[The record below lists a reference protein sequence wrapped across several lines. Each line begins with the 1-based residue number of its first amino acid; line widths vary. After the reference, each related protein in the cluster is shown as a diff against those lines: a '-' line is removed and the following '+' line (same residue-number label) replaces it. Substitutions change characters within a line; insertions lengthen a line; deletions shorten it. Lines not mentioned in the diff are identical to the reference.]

1 MIFFFFFFYHG
12 VSKND
17 VKNTKTK
24 VETSFSLY
32 NYRSGLIPSL
42 PYKKGGH
49 QEHKPKTQKKKK
61 KKERNG
67 IDSETAMITTTL
79 EYIYIYI

>member
-1 MIFFFFFFYHG
+1 M
-12 VSKND
+12 
-17 VKNTKTK
+17 KNTKTK

-61 KKERNG
+61 KKKKKKKERNG

-79 EYIYIYI
+79 EYIYIYIYEIFFNH

>member
-1 MIFFFFFFYHG
+1 MIFFFSHG

-17 VKNTKTK
+17 VKNTRTK

-61 KKERNG
+61 KKRKDKERKKG
-67 IDSETAMITTTL
+67 MALTVKPLSL
-79 EYIYIYI
+79 RL